1 MTEANRIK
9 YLRVALV
16 VVGLTFAFG
25 VWGSMEQKTGVSTGK
40 R

>member
-1 MTEANRIK
+1 MI
-9 YLRVALV
+9 RVMVSGTLYGA
-16 VVGLTFAFG
+16 G